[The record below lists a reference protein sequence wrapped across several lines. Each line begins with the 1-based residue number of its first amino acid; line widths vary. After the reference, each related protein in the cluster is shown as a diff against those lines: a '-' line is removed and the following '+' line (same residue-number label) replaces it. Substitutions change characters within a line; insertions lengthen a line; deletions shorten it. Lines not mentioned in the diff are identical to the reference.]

1 MTQRPSRTA
10 LLIARALVLLAADPA
25 QAALVS
31 PGAAEA
37 SFALLNAAGI
47 PIERFRR
54 LAGRPWF
61 RALLYA
67 AERRTLP
74 GILAHYARRKRFLE
88 EVARESL
95 AAGVSQVVV
104 LGAGL
109 DTLALRLRA
118 EYPEVFFWE
127 LDRAA
132 TQVIKRRGLAGAGQ
146 EGPNLCLLPLELTT
160 QRAGE
165 VLRADRRYRPEAAT
179 LFVAEGLL
187 MYLSPNHIADLLS
200 DLHGCGGLGS
210 RLGFTFLETGPEDRP
225 DFDPTSP
232 LIRWWL
238 KVCGEPF
245 LWGLNQQALG
255 AFLQAHGWTLSA
267 LATPNELQSHAPSA
281 ARTSL
286 PVSGDLVA
294 AADYAVNP

>member
-1 MTQRPSRTA
+1 MRDRPSSTA

-25 QAALVS
+25 QAALVA
-31 PGAAEA
+31 PGAAEV
-37 SFALLNAAGI
+37 SFALLNAGGI
-47 PIERFRR
+47 PVERFRR

-61 RALLYA
+61 RALLYT

-95 AAGVSQVVV
+95 AAGVNQMVV

-118 EYPEVFFWE
+118 EYPQVLFWE
-127 LDRAA
+127 LDRAE
-132 TQVIKRRGLAGAGQ
+132 TQAIKRKGLAGAGLD
-146 EGPNLCLLPLELTT
+146 GPNLCLLPLNLTT

-179 LFVAEGLL
+179 LFLAEGLL
-187 MYLSPNHIADLLS
+187 MYLTPERVADLLS
-200 DLHGCGGLGS
+200 DLHGCGGPGS
-210 RLGFTFLETGPEDRP
+210 RLGFTFLETGPEGRP
-225 DFDPTSP
+225 DFDPPSR

-238 KVCGEPF
+238 QVRGEPF
-245 LWGLNQQALG
+245 LWGLNQNALG
-255 AFLQAHGWTLSA
+255 AFLQAHGWALSA
-267 LATPNELQSHAPSA
+267 RATPEELLDRYPSA
-281 ARTSL
+281 QKSRQ
-286 PVSGDLVA
+286 VSGDLVA
-294 AADYAVNP
+294 AADYV